1 MVDYMLTPHDCYG
14 NIVDFNVHLVSD
26 ILLEHDLYTMLAHD
40 CKAPDH
46 YMLVATLLCS
56 YDTSY
61 DTVCEQPD
69 WAEGGRQDDT
79 TSTASATR
87 RYCVTAP
94 PPTL

>member
-26 ILLEHDLYTMLAHD
+26 ILLEHDLYTMLAHN

-56 YDTSY
+56 YDT
-61 DTVCEQPD
+61 VCEQPD
-69 WAEGGRQDDT
+69 WAGGGRQDDT